1 MALIKT
7 KGLVM
12 RSMKYRETSLICDIY
27 CRELGMRSFLIQGV
41 RKQRTRVGAGFFQ
54 PMQVLDLVV
63 YDNPNSSLNKIKE
76 ANASPVFLELQ
87 SNIPKSAVGLF
98 LIELARRSIREL
110 SPNEELFDFLEDN
123 LLYLE
128 STTDGLQML
137 PLWMGI
143 RMTGYLGFSPHVP
156 DEMPEEELY
165 FDLRDGV
172 LTTSRPFHPDLIPPP
187 LSRLF
192 SRLSLADR
200 QDLGSM
206 RVTRD
211 QRDELFDRMIDYYR
225 LHVEHFGKLR
235 SPDIFRELF

>member
-1 MALIKT
+1 
-7 KGLVM
+7 M

-41 RKQRTRVGAGFFQ
+41 RKQRSRVGAGFFQ

-76 ANASPVFLELQ
+76 ANASLVFLELQ

-98 LIELARRSIREL
+98 LIELARRSIREH

-123 LLYLE
+123 LRYLE
-128 STTDGLQML
+128 STRDTLQML
-137 PLWMGI
+137 PLWLGI
-143 RMTGYLGFSPHVP
+143 RMTGYLGFSPNLP
-156 DEMPEEELY
+156 DVISGEELY
-165 FDLRDGV
+165 FDLRDGI
-172 LTTSRPFHPDLIPPP
+172 LGTSRPFHPDLIPPP
-187 LSRLF
+187 LAGMFVELSVSEREELPRLKM
-192 SRLSLADR
+192 S
-200 QDLGSM
+200 
-206 RVTRD
+206 RD